1 MKKINVKSFR
11 DLFQNKFQLLAVMI
25 VVILGSMLYIGFS
38 STADIEEDYINNYY
52 EEYNLPD
59 LWVYYQSIS
68 EEQAEKIKDVNGVKD
83 ILLRYQ
89 DRFTVDSFDYQ
100 SELSLMTY
108 NSESNISTPYIVSGS
123 LPSDTYDIVIDKEYA

>member
-123 LPSDTYDIVIDKEYA
+123 LPSDTYDIVIDKDF